1 MSKENK
7 VWLEKI
13 DKLEKTFLAKQQAE
27 MGALIKRIQTGREEQ
42 NKLRETEMNR
52 LMQRYQNSKNILES
66 QQNIERLRAEKYI
79 SALFSATNMAP
90 ANSSATISNPPPPER
105 PARNRTSDSLDS
117 DLKRLHIDDSP
128 FSAPVAPRSAR
139 AGAQATPRARPST
152 NAQTSRPPTS
162 ARAAT
167 SRTSL
172 ESDTPRTSRQANVRT
187 SASFSAPASRSRT
200 EGSTPRGATS
210 RTNQYAI

>member
-1 MSKENK
+1 
-7 VWLEKI
+7 
-13 DKLEKTFLAKQQAE
+13 
-27 MGALIKRIQTGREEQ
+27 MG
-42 NKLRETEMNR
+42 
-52 LMQRYQNSKNILES
+52 
-66 QQNIERLRAEKYI
+66 
-79 SALFSATNMAP
+79 
-90 ANSSATISNPPPPER
+90 